1 MLINLSEVFTQ
12 EGKEKTWEV
21 PLEMKTFHGLDGEY
35 PVVSSEPVRV
45 TVKNLGDR
53 KLEVTGGTKVTLSI
67 PCARCLEPVVYTAE
81 LDFEQELDMRVS
93 DSERVNNLDEK
104 SYLTGYN
111 LDADQMVGNELT
123 LNLPMKVLCMEDCK
137 GICNRCG
144 ANLNVETCDCDTRS
158 LDPRMAV
165 IQDIFKQF
173 KEV

>member
-1 MLINLSEVFTQ
+1 MLINLSEVFTL
-12 EGKEKTWEV
+12 EGKERSWEV
-21 PLEMKTFHGLDGEY
+21 PCEMEYFEGVDGKY
-35 PVVSSEPVRV
+35 PIVSSELITV
-45 TVKNLGDR
+45 TVKNLGNR
-53 KLEVTGGTKVTLSI
+53 KLAVTGGTEVTLAI
-67 PCARCLEPVVYTAE
+67 PCARCLEPVEYTCE
-81 LDFEQELDMRVS
+81 LEFDEELDMKVTEE
-93 DSERVNNLDEK
+93 ERVKNLDEQ

-111 LDADQMVGNELT
+111 LDADQMVSNELT
-123 LNLPMKVLCMEDCK
+123 LNLPMKVLCKEDCK

>member
-1 MLINLSEVFTQ
+1 MLINLSEVFTL

-21 PLEMKTFHGLDGEY
+21 PCEMKYFEGMDGKY
-35 PVVSSEPVRV
+35 PVVSSDAITV
-45 TVKNLGDR
+45 TVKNLGNR
-53 KLEVTGGTKVTLSI
+53 KLAVTGGAKVTLAI
-67 PCARCLEPVVYTAE
+67 PCARCLEPVEYTCE
-81 LDFEQELDMRVS
+81 VEFDEELDMKVS
-93 DSERVNNLDEK
+93 EEERVKNLDEQ

-123 LNLPMKVLCMEDCK
+123 LNLPMKVLCKEDCK

>member
-1 MLINLSEVFTQ
+1 MLINLSEVFTL

-21 PLEMKTFHGLDGEY
+21 PCEMEYFEGLDGKY
-35 PVVSSEPVRV
+35 PVVSSEPIVV
-45 TVKNLGDR
+45 TVKNLGNR
-53 KLEVTGGTKVTLSI
+53 KLAVSGGTKVTLAI
-67 PCARCLEPVVYTAE
+67 PCARCLEPVEYTSELEFDAE
-81 LDFEQELDMRVS
+81 LDMKVS
-93 DSERVNNLDEK
+93 EEERVKNLDEQ

-123 LNLPMKVLCMEDCK
+123 LNLPMKVLCKEDCK

>member
-1 MLINLSEVFTQ
+1 MLINLSEVFTL

-21 PLEMKTFHGLDGEY
+21 PCEMEYFEGVDGKY
-35 PVVSSEPVRV
+35 PVVSSEPIKV
-45 TVKNLGDR
+45 TVKNLGNR
-53 KLEVTGGTKVTLSI
+53 KLAVTGGTTITLAI
-67 PCARCLEPVVYTAE
+67 PCARCLEPVEYTSE
-81 LDFEQELDMRVS
+81 LEFEQELDMKISDDDRVK
-93 DSERVNNLDEK
+93 DLDEQ

-111 LDADQMVGNELT
+111 LDADQMVSNELT
-123 LNLPMKVLCMEDCK
+123 LNLPMKVLCKEDCK

>member
-21 PLEMKTFHGLDGEY
+21 PLEMKAFSGVDGEY
-35 PVVSSEPVRV
+35 PVTAASPVTV
-45 TVKNLGDR
+45 TVKNLGNR
-53 KLEVTGGTKVTLSI
+53 KLSLTGNASVTLAI
-67 PCARCLEPVVYTAE
+67 PCARCLEPVDYTSDLE
-81 LDFEQELDMRVS
+81 FSQELDMKLTDEDRVK
-93 DSERVNNLDEK
+93 NLDEQA
-104 SYLTGYN
+104 YLSGYN
-111 LDADQMVGNELT
+111 LDADQLVCNELS
-123 LNLPMKVLCMEDCK
+123 LSLPMKVLCKEDCK

-144 ANLNVETCDCDTRS
+144 ANLNYETCGCDTRS

>member
-1 MLINLSEVFTQ
+1 MLINLSEVFTL

-21 PLEMKTFHGLDGEY
+21 PCEMEYFEGIDGKY
-35 PVVSSEPVRV
+35 PVVSSEPIKV
-45 TVKNLGDR
+45 TVKNLGNR
-53 KLEVTGGTKVTLSI
+53 KLAVTGGTTITLAI
-67 PCARCLEPVVYTAE
+67 PCARCLELVEYTSE
-81 LDFEQELDMRVS
+81 LEFEQELDMKISDDDRVK
-93 DSERVNNLDEK
+93 DLDEQ

-111 LDADQMVGNELT
+111 LDADQMVSNELT
-123 LNLPMKVLCMEDCK
+123 LNLPMKVLCKEDCK

>member
-1 MLINLSEVFTQ
+1 MLINLSEVFTL

-21 PLEMKTFHGLDGEY
+21 PCEMENFEGMDGKY
-35 PVVSSEPVRV
+35 PVVASEPITV
-45 TVKNLGDR
+45 TVKNLGNR
-53 KLEVTGGTKVTLSI
+53 KLAVTGGAKVTLAI
-67 PCARCLEPVVYTAE
+67 PCARCLEPVEYTCE
-81 LDFEQELDMRVS
+81 LDFDEELDMKVS
-93 DSERVNNLDEK
+93 EEERVKNLDEQ

-123 LNLPMKVLCMEDCK
+123 LNLPMKVLCKEDCK

-144 ANLNVETCDCDTRS
+144 ANLNFESCDCDTRS